1 MTESKVDTTG
11 SEEANGTEKVKV
23 VHFEVILEYPEYM
36 DNEDIL
42 DSFANKILDEA
53 ALITSDDVEIK
64 TKLDVERLKSI
75 RFDKTDLKNLIY
87 SVAIQIFQ
95 PLEAIGKY
103 KGNSHHLAQ
112 EISEKLADVMTVK
125 NAAKLTD

>member
-11 SEEANGTEKVKV
+11 TEKANGTEKVKV
-23 VHFEVILEYPEYM
+23 IHFEVILEYPERM

-53 ALITSDDVEIK
+53 AVISSDDIETK
-64 TKLDVERLKSI
+64 TKLDVEQLKTG
-75 RFDKTDLKNLIY
+75 RFDKNDLDNLIY
-87 SVAIQIFQ
+87 RVVIQILQ

-103 KGNSHHLAQ
+103 KGNSHHLTQ
-112 EISEKLADVMTVK
+112 EICKKLAEAMIVK